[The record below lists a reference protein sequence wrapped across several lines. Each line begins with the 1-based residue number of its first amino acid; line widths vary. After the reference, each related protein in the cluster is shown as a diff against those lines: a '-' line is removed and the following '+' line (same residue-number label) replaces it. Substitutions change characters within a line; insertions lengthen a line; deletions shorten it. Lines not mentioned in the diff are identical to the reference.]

1 MLLVTFIPTSFN
13 ILIFVICKHFLIKNV
28 LKTMMFHIVIS
39 VPSAPP
45 TSVKVTKVTGNTI
58 TVKWKPVECSHQN
71 GEITGYLVQYR
82 VEPSGK
88 ELVVNTSEKL
98 ITLPNLMP
106 FTTYSI
112 EVAAVNSAGIGN
124 FSSAVTNV
132 TQQSEFEIFLSLRK
146 SNNYNSYL

>member
-1 MLLVTFIPTSFN
+1 
-13 ILIFVICKHFLIKNV
+13 
-28 LKTMMFHIVIS
+28 MFHIVIS

-58 TVKWKPVECSHQN
+58 TIKWMSVECSHQN

-88 ELVVNTSEKL
+88 ELVVNASDTQ

-124 FSSAVTNV
+124 FSSAVMNV
-132 TQQSEFEIFLSLRK
+132 TRQSEYTLHV
-146 SNNYNSYL
+146 